1 MPLPQRDNSK
11 PRNGSASA
19 VEKSWRARVKA
30 ARNIVRRAIMKRE
43 RNFAVL
49 LSSIVLIICGALM
62 LSGNVNAAGEGKITG
77 TVKLDGT
84 APHMKGID
92 MSKDP
97 YCAKLHASDP
107 AHLETVVVGSGGGLQ
122 NVVLYISEGL
132 TAGALAGVPTEEPVF
147 DQKNC
152 VYTPHVLA
160 MDVGQKF
167 KVVTSDQTTHNIH
180 PNPNP
185 MTGNIPWNQSQPP
198 GASPVEK
205 SWKATEWI
213 PVQCNIHP
221 WMHGWFA
228 VVKGPYA
235 TTDGSGAYTIN
246 NVPPGSYTVTA
257 WQEDYGTQ
265 TQKVTVAAGGA
276 GSANFTFKAK

>member
-1 MPLPQRDNSK
+1 MKHQRN
-11 PRNGSASA
+11 RGWAAILATLVLVGLGSLTISHKASA
-19 VEKSWRARVKA
+19 A
-30 ARNIVRRAIMKRE
+30 A
-43 RNFAVL
+43 
-49 LSSIVLIICGALM
+49 
-62 LSGNVNAAGEGKITG
+62 EGKITG

-84 APHMKGID
+84 APHMKGIE

-97 YCAKLHASDP
+97 VCDKAHANNP
-107 AHLETVVVGSGGGLQ
+107 AHSENVVVGKGGGLE

-132 TAGALAGVPTEEPVF
+132 SASELNAKPTQVPIF
-147 DQKNC
+147 DQKGC
-152 VYTPHVLA
+152 MYTPHVLA
-160 MDVGQKF
+160 MDVGQEF
-167 KVVTSDQTTHNIH
+167 KVQTSDPTAHNIH
-180 PNPNP
+180 PEPNP
-185 MTGNIPWNQSQPP
+185 LTGNIPWNQSQPP
-198 GASPVEK
+198 GAAPVEK

-235 TTDGSGAYTIN
+235 TSDDSGNYTIN

-257 WQEDYGTQ
+257 WQEDLGTQ
-265 TQKVTVAAGGA
+265 TAKVTVAAGAA

>member
-1 MPLPQRDNSK
+1 MKTYKFLLVL
-11 PRNGSASA
+11 SAL
-19 VEKSWRARVKA
+19 
-30 ARNIVRRAIMKRE
+30 
-43 RNFAVL
+43 VL
-49 LSSIVLIICGALM
+49 VCSVALM
-62 LSGNVNAAGEGKITG
+62 LSPRVSAAGESKISG

-97 YCAKLHASDP
+97 YCVKANANNTP
-107 AHLETVVVGSGGGLQ
+107 ALENVVVGSGGGLE

-132 TAGALAGVPTEEPVF
+132 SNAAPATTVPVF

-152 VYTPHVLA
+152 LYTPHVLA
-160 MDVGQKF
+160 MDVGQTF
-167 KVVTSDQTTHNIH
+167 KVTTSDATAHNIH

-198 GASPVEK
+198 GAPPVEK
-205 SWKATEWI
+205 SWKAAEFI
-213 PVQCNIHP
+213 EVKCNIHP

-235 TTDGSGAYTIN
+235 TTDASGNYTIN
-246 NVPPGSYTVTA
+246 GVPPGNYTVSA
-257 WQEDYGTQ
+257 WQEVYGTQ
-265 TQKVTVAAGGA
+265 TQKVTVTAGA
-276 GSANFTFKAK
+276 PAKADFTFKAK